1 MSAALTAAGGSP
13 PAGGPQPVL
22 DGRRT
27 AFQHTMIYVFVAGPM
42 VALVAAVP
50 LAWGWG
56 VGWHDLGLLAAF
68 YVLAVL
74 GITVGFHRHFTHS
87 AFKARPWLRVT
98 MAIIGSL
105 AVQGNVLNWV
115 ADHRRHH
122 AFSDREG
129 DPHSPLYGFW
139 HAHMGWMFR
148 PPEVSNE
155 RYAPDIL
162 ADRDLR
168 MVNALFPVFCVLTLA
183 IPFGLGWLLGGS
195 FATAWSG
202 LLWAGVIR
210 IGLLHHMTWSIN
222 SICHMFGSRPFKTGD
237 QSGNVAALAVF
248 SMGESWHNA
257 HHAFPASARHGVDRF
272 QLDSSAAVIRTFERA
287 GWVSDVRWPD
297 AERVASKR
305 L

>member
-1 MSAALTAAGGSP
+1 MTALLERPAETAADLGPQMPPRNNVVAALTGLVVVGPVIALAGAVVHFWGNGVTLRDIVMAVVIYLI
-13 PAGGPQPVL
+13 AG
-22 DGRRT
+22 
-27 AFQHTMIYVFVAGPM
+27 H
-42 VALVAAVP
+42 
-50 LAWGWG
+50 G
-56 VGWHDLGLLAAF
+56 V
-68 YVLAVL
+68 
-74 GITVGFHRHFTHS
+74 TVGFHRLFTHR
-87 AFKARPWLRVT
+87 AFKANRPVKI
-98 MAIIGSL
+98 AL
-105 AVQGNVLNWV
+105 AVAGSFAFEGGIIAWV
-115 ADHRRHH
+115 ANHRCHH
-122 AFSDREG
+122 AHTDREG